1 MLVATTSMIIS
12 SCGVG
17 CTWTLFKVSGLAMIN
32 PSSLRIGVSILTS
45 THDIYIIVC
54 HINVYIYIYM
64 SYDVICMY
72 VNLYIYMSYVY
83 VCVYIYLYIYG
94 N

>member
-54 HINVYIYIYM
+54 HINVYIYM

-72 VNLYIYMSYVY
+72 VNLYIYVICICM
-83 VCVYIYLYIYG
+83 CVHISLYLW
-94 N
+94 

>member
-54 HINVYIYIYM
+54 HINVYIYICHM
-64 SYDVICMY
+64 
-72 VNLYIYMSYVY
+72 MSYV
-83 VCVYIYLYIYG
+83 CM
-94 N
+94 

>member
-54 HINVYIYIYM
+54 HINVYIYM